1 MENIAEKKVHFA
13 PLRRQQQAIRRLLRE
28 GKFRNVTHFMRCA
41 VDHYL
46 DRLGRPTLTE
56 QARQMAE
63 DFAENATA
71 REDDPSRL
79 QDASRASSVE
89 W

>member
-1 MENIAEKKVHFA
+1 MENIADKKVHFA
-13 PLRRQQQAIRRLLRE
+13 PFRRQHKAIRRLLRE
-28 GKFRNVTHFMRCA
+28 GNYRNVTHFMRCA

-46 DRLGRPTLTE
+46 DRLGRPTVTQ

-63 DFAENATA
+63 DFQES
-71 REDDPSRL
+71 EVVHEGDSSQL
-79 QDASRASSVE
+79 QDASRQSSEE